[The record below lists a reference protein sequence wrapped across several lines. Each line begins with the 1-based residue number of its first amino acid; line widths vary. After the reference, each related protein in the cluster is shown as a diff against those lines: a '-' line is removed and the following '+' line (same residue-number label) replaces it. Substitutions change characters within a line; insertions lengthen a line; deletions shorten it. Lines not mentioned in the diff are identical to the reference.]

1 MVGDSVTLR
10 QVELFNSLND
20 EDLALVAGMVEEAHY
35 ENQQTIIEMNSIGAT
50 MHIVKSGGVNIYF
63 KRHEEGEFM
72 LRHLTAGK
80 HFGEM
85 SLFDDQPR
93 SALVKAVGA
102 TTLFIIHKDKFFEF
116 LDTHK
121 DAGIKIL
128 MTVIREL
135 SARLRLTSRELY
147 ISMGTGDE
155 LLDQD
160 EIDRLRD
167 ELKMD

>member
-1 MVGDSVTLR
+1 MSCDIAALR

-20 EDLALVAGMVEEAHY
+20 NDLAQVAGMIEETHY
-35 ENQQTIIEMNSIGAT
+35 ENLQTIIEMNSIGAT
-50 MHIVKSGGVNIYF
+50 MHIIKSGGVNIYF
-63 KRHEEGEFM
+63 KRHAEGEFM
-72 LRHLTAGK
+72 LRHLTEGK

-93 SALVKAVGA
+93 SALVKAVGP
-102 TTLFIIHKDKFFEF
+102 TMLYEIHKDRFFEF

-128 MTVIREL
+128 MTIIREL

-147 ISMGTGDE
+147 ISMGVGE
-155 LLDQD
+155 VVLDQD
-160 EIDRLRD
+160 EVDKLRE
-167 ELKMD
+167 ELMG